1 MKLLGGEFKTIFSLQ
16 CLINLW
22 TSLPENAMEGISKT
36 SERFS
41 QVNEHAEYPLLQL
54 MLQIKSFLGTLISCL
69 SKWKDVV
76 GSRSAL

>member
-41 QVNEHAEYPLLQL
+41 QVNEHVEYSLMQL
-54 MLQIKSFLGTLISCL
+54 ML
-69 SKWKDVV
+69 
-76 GSRSAL
+76 